1 MSLNKSD
8 GSHNCAVIDVVTH
21 CFPAS
26 YGHPEKQ
33 MRAATAAAL
42 AQVLTYELRAW
53 IMKDIKK
60 SFQQGNQRFTL
71 RINNRICSLIQ

>member
-1 MSLNKSD
+1 
-8 GSHNCAVIDVVTH
+8 
-21 CFPAS
+21 
-26 YGHPEKQ
+26 

-53 IMKDIKK
+53 IMKDIRK

-71 RINNRICSLIQ
+71 RINHRICPLIQ